1 MDKLKFVKSEFKD
14 LTDVEKKLQ
23 LGKLQV
29 LETIVEMLNCMRESI
44 TRELYVNGCE
54 DEKDILDA
62 EGTDTK
68 DNAEEKI
75 TYNIK
80 DLSDVD

>member
-1 MDKLKFVKSEFKD
+1 MDKLEFQKNQFKD
-14 LTDVEKKLQ
+14 LSDVEKKLH

-44 TRELYVNGCE
+44 TRELYVNGVE
-54 DEKDILDA
+54 NEEDIL
-62 EGTDTK
+62 EEK
-68 DNAEEKI
+68 KKEEEKI
-75 TYNIK
+75 SYNIK

>member
-54 DEKDILDA
+54 DEKDILDT
-62 EGTDTK
+62 ESTTK

>member
-1 MDKLKFVKSEFKD
+1 MDKLEFQKNEFKD
-14 LTDVEKKLQ
+14 LSDVEKKLQ

-44 TRELYVNGCE
+44 TRELYVNGVE
-54 DEKDILDA
+54 EESDILK
-62 EGTDTK
+62 EK
-68 DNAEEKI
+68 NEEKI

>member
-54 DEKDILDA
+54 DEKDIL
-62 EGTDTK
+62 EDTK
-68 DNAEEKI
+68 NNVEEKI

>member
-14 LTDVEKKLQ
+14 LSDVEKKLQ

-54 DEKDILDA
+54 DEKGILDA
-62 EGTDTK
+62 ESTTK

>member
-1 MDKLKFVKSEFKD
+1 MDKLEFQKNEFKNLSD
-14 LTDVEKKLQ
+14 IEKKLQ

-44 TRELYVNGCE
+44 TRELYVNGVE
-54 DEKDILDA
+54 EESDI
-62 EGTDTK
+62 T
-68 DNAEEKI
+68 EEKKKE
-75 TYNIK
+75 IK

>member
-62 EGTDTK
+62 ESTTK

>member
-54 DEKDILDA
+54 DEKDIL
-62 EGTDTK
+62 EDTK

>member
-14 LTDVEKKLQ
+14 LSDVEKKLQ

-62 EGTDTK
+62 ESTTK

>member
-62 EGTDTK
+62 ESTTK
-68 DNAEEKI
+68 DNTEEKI

>member
-14 LTDVEKKLQ
+14 LSDVEKKLQ

-54 DEKDILDA
+54 DEKDIL
-62 EGTDTK
+62 EDTK
-68 DNAEEKI
+68 NNVEEKI

>member
-1 MDKLKFVKSEFKD
+1 MDKLEFVKNEFKD
-14 LTDVEKKLQ
+14 LNDVEKKLQ
-23 LGKLQV
+23 LGKLHI

-54 DEKDILDA
+54 EEKDILDA
-62 EGTDTK
+62 PCKGSTDK
-68 DNAEEKI
+68 EEEKI
-75 TYNIK
+75 IYNIK